1 MRLIFTLFIL
11 LLFSYSAESQKITGI
26 WRGYF
31 SSSNG
36 LYRDGI
42 REEMYK
48 YEVQIDLKKDKSVKG
63 VTYSYKSTVFYGKA
77 SMQGIYT
84 PASKTLI
91 IKETGLLELEIGDKS
106 QPCLMTCYLDYTK
119 IDKLEV
125 LQGNFISIN
134 LKDKGDCGSGKVY
147 LERVTKS
154 DFTPEDFLLKKK
166 PSDTAKSS
174 KNTTVKP
181 VPQNTK
187 PSTTNPK
194 PIAKAPADKPTLGN
208 QTPAAKT
215 IPNKAITTPK
225 IKPGAENNLVV
236 SPKIAP
242 ISSLPI
248 EKGSSVIAEPK
259 KKDTIPNKTKV
270 LSPPTNTPL
279 PKVLVERENNLVK
292 TIQTD
297 ESFIQIDF
305 YDNGTIDHDS
315 ISVFHNNIQ
324 VVKNGGLSYTPI
336 TLKIKMSKE
345 DPRHEFIMVAENLG
359 EIPPNTALMVITAG
373 KKRYEVFLT
382 STEEKNAK
390 VIIEYKPKE

>member
-134 LKDKGDCGSGKVY
+134 LKDKGD
-147 LERVTKS
+147 
-154 DFTPEDFLLKKK
+154 
-166 PSDTAKSS
+166 
-174 KNTTVKP
+174 
-181 VPQNTK
+181 
-187 PSTTNPK
+187 
-194 PIAKAPADKPTLGN
+194 
-208 QTPAAKT
+208 
-215 IPNKAITTPK
+215 
-225 IKPGAENNLVV
+225 
-236 SPKIAP
+236 
-242 ISSLPI
+242 
-248 EKGSSVIAEPK
+248 
-259 KKDTIPNKTKV
+259 
-270 LSPPTNTPL
+270 
-279 PKVLVERENNLVK
+279 
-292 TIQTD
+292 
-297 ESFIQIDF
+297 
-305 YDNGTIDHDS
+305 
-315 ISVFHNNIQ
+315 
-324 VVKNGGLSYTPI
+324 
-336 TLKIKMSKE
+336 
-345 DPRHEFIMVAENLG
+345 
-359 EIPPNTALMVITAG
+359 
-373 KKRYEVFLT
+373 
-382 STEEKNAK
+382 
-390 VIIEYKPKE
+390 

>member
-1 MRLIFTLFIL
+1 MRLIFTLFTL
-11 LLFSYSAESQKITGI
+11 LLLSFSAESQNITGI

-31 SSSNG
+31 SSANG

-48 YEVQIDLKKDKSVKG
+48 YEVQIDEKKDKSVKG

-77 SMQGIYT
+77 STQGIYT

-106 QPCLMTCYLDYTK
+106 QPCLMTCYLDYSK
-119 IDKLEV
+119 MGKLEV

-134 LKDKGDCGSGKVY
+134 VKDKGDCGSGKVY
-147 LERVTKS
+147 LERVAKS
-154 DFTPEDFLLKKK
+154 DFTPEDFLVKKK
-166 PSDTAKSS
+166 PTDTAKISNIPPIKKAPQTTTPSS
-174 KNTTVKP
+174 NVAKP
-181 VPQNTK
+181 
-187 PSTTNPK
+187 TNSDVAKK
-194 PIAKAPADKPTLGN
+194 PIS
-208 QTPAAKT
+208 
-215 IPNKAITTPK
+215 TTPK
-225 IKPGAENNLVV
+225 KTTTGTPITTQKTKPGAESNLI
-236 SPKIAP
+236 IAP
-242 ISSLPI
+242 KTAAPSIVLLDK
-248 EKGSSVIAEPK
+248 ETSVITEPK
-259 KKDTIPNKTKV
+259 KKDSISVKPKELNPANKIT
-270 LSPPTNTPL
+270 L

-297 ESFIQIDF
+297 ESFIQIDL

-336 TLKIKMSKE
+336 TIKVKMSKE
-345 DPRHEFIMVAENLG
+345 DPRHEFIMVAENMG

-390 VIIEYKPKE
+390 VIIEYKPKQ

>member
-84 PASKTLI
+84 PATKTLI

-154 DFTPEDFLLKKK
+154 DFTPEDFLLKKNPANTTK
-166 PSDTAKSS
+166 TS

-181 VPQNTK
+181 IPQNTK
-187 PSTTNPK
+187 PATTSPNPN
-194 PIAKAPADKPTLGN
+194 AKASANKPNLGT
-208 QTPAAKT
+208 QKPAAKT

-236 SPKIAP
+236 SPKVAP

-248 EKGSSVIAEPK
+248 EKSSPVIAEPK
-259 KKDTIPNKTKV
+259 KKDTIPNKTKE
-270 LSPPTNTPL
+270 LSPPIKKPL

-297 ESFIQIDF
+297 ESLIQIDF

-324 VVKNGGLSYTPI
+324 LVKNGGLSYTPI